1 MKVLKFGGTSVQFHD
16 NMKQVKNIISDMQN
30 EQLLIV
36 LSACRGTTDNLL
48 KLAEASA
55 NNHSDLMQSL
65 FNEIKNHHLEL
76 ITNLKL
82 DNEFNVNVINDV
94 NSILNQ
100 IENMCEGI
108 RLLKELTIRTRATLV
123 ANGELLSTAILS
135 NYLKSCGINNVLLD
149 AREIMKLYYSNADS
163 LVNFEKTSE
172 NIKKAFTQNLYSGF
186 NIQIIQGFIG
196 SDPMNNTAVL
206 SRGGSDYSAAVF
218 GAELQAEE
226 IQIWTDVSGIFSTDP
241 RFFSNAKTI
250 ERMTFSEV
258 KELSAFGAKVLH
270 PDTVKPAIVANI
282 PVRVLNTHSP
292 QENGTLLTNNI
303 EESISQIDAITML
316 KSLNIFSITIPS
328 ERERKS
334 EVIRKISECMN
345 QTSGNYFLISQ
356 GISEIKIITDNISRL
371 SSTFSKNYL
380 TSNLSDVA
388 VLCLVGKNLTYSSN
402 SKLLNNISNIIFK
415 YNIEMLEII
424 NNNAIYIAMN
434 TLENSNS
441 LYEEL
446 HNFIINSI

>member
-1 MKVLKFGGTSVQFHD
+1 
-16 NMKQVKNIISDMQN
+16 
-30 EQLLIV
+30 
-36 LSACRGTTDNLL
+36 
-48 KLAEASA
+48 
-55 NNHSDLMQSL
+55 
-65 FNEIKNHHLEL
+65 
-76 ITNLKL
+76 
-82 DNEFNVNVINDV
+82 
-94 NSILNQ
+94 
-100 IENMCEGI
+100 
-108 RLLKELTIRTRATLV
+108 
-123 ANGELLSTAILS
+123 
-135 NYLKSCGINNVLLD
+135 
-149 AREIMKLYYSNADS
+149 
-163 LVNFEKTSE
+163 
-172 NIKKAFTQNLYSGF
+172 
-186 NIQIIQGFIG
+186 
-196 SDPMNNTAVL
+196 MNNTAVL